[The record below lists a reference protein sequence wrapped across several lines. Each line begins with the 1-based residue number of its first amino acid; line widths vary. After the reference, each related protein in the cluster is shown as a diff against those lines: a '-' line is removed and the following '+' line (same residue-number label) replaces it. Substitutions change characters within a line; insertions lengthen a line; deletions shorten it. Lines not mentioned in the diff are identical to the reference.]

1 MISSCLPRS
10 WCADSE
16 RQSGRRRPGRW
27 TETSHIDE
35 LDNFAEFIYIVNHC
49 HIVYKIILQNWSKFF
64 CNEWYKK
71 KIGSVDSVVEEL
83 KQHLKFRGGAGLL
96 GFGEQQTLCTGH
108 SKKKH
113 QNACHMHQKR
123 IQGKSN
129 SEAVDSGHCIHAL
142 MHWCSHV
149 LSCAF
154 FLSTLLSSYW
164 IIFTI
169 FT

>member
-108 SKKKH
+108 SKKNIK
-113 QNACHMHQKR
+113 MHVTCIKR
-123 IQGKSN
+123 ESKGSPTVKLLIQDIAS
-129 SEAVDSGHCIHAL
+129 
-142 MHWCSHV
+142 MHWCIGALMCFHV
-149 LSCAF
+149 PSSCQR
-154 FLSTLLSSYW
+154 SYLH
-164 IIFTI
+164 IE
-169 FT
+169 